1 MTITPLTFYARV
13 PPAKTLASPDFVQA
27 LMETEEILPYNLFTW
42 LYGSVPA
49 GWYGKMSQES
59 SLLTEDWLSDLS
71 SRSWGNAGM
80 GSPTEFL
87 TLSISEFPSAGAAS
101 SLSDILETGDL
112 PPRYFL
118 SPKACA
124 GILRRAEKRG
134 KELPDQLRRALEEAT
149 KTMPKT
155 VD

>member
-1 MTITPLTFYARV
+1 
-13 PPAKTLASPDFVQA
+13 
-27 LMETEEILPYNLFTW
+27 
-42 LYGSVPA
+42 
-49 GWYGKMSQES
+49 MSQES